1 MQPANAIPD
10 TLDMVTATRREGD
23 GPVGED
29 ENVEFRRFGP
39 FRIRVLLGRQHG
51 VEGDEVVVA
60 EHLDLLSGLPHDH
73 ILDGQRVNGQGLGD
87 GLYVFLAGILHIE
100 PPDGP
105 GGLTLGWEEVNRG
118 VLDETLPG
126 GGSGDLLVFG
136 GVEAKGG
143 HIHGYSSVLGN
154 DSNTAIDWFG

>member
-10 TLDMVTATRREGD
+10 PLDMVTATRRESD
-23 GPVGED
+23 GPIAKH
-29 ENVEFRRFGP
+29 ENVEFRLFGP
-39 FRIRVLLGRQHG
+39 LRIRAQLGRQHG
-51 VEGDEVVVA
+51 VEGNEVVVA

-105 GGLTLGWEEVNRG
+105 GGLTLGREEVDGG
-118 VLDETLPG
+118 VLKETVPG
-126 GGSGDLLVFG
+126 GRSGDLLVF
-136 GVEAKGG
+136 
-143 HIHGYSSVLGN
+143 
-154 DSNTAIDWFG
+154 